1 MQYELFHKIPFTIQ
15 SYTFAVISKKL
26 LLLGAEFMVKKE
38 NSASKID
45 LEHYSVFFDKS
56 IRIMKDLFGESA
68 ERVELKNAYN
78 ITATIFM

>member
-1 MQYELFHKIPFTIQ
+1 MEKTLH
-15 SYTFAVISKKL
+15 AL
-26 LLLGAEFMVKKE
+26 RAEFMVKKE
-38 NSASKID
+38 NSTSKID
-45 LEHYSVFFDKS
+45 LIHYSVFFDKS